1 LSNYRDA
8 KGDGEDVVGDLKKIG
23 LPQALGGLMDLVTK
37 VHKERLAMAA
47 DPVQK
52 EKLHYPCL
60 VCVDRFTKTSQ
71 QPALVQLS
79 NQPA

>member
-1 LSNYRDA
+1 
-8 KGDGEDVVGDLKKIG
+8 GEDVVGDLKKIK
-23 LPQALGGLMDLVTK
+23 LPDALGNLMDLVNK

-71 QPALVQLS
+71 QPMLIQVGGLKASV
-79 NQPA
+79 A